1 MLANAIGLAIMGWS
15 SNLWLTLSAEFL
27 NGLMLPCI
35 QIGINTLILQRT
47 EGAFIG
53 RVNGILS
60 PLFTGSMV
68 VTMSAAGILK
78 EQISLV
84 AIFELAAVLFIIG
97 MICILPLYNL
107 KGDTKA
113 ELVASEEQA

>member
-1 MLANAIGLAIMGWS
+1 MLANGIGLAIMGLS
-15 SNLWLTLSAEFL
+15 TNLWLTLGAEFL

-47 EGAFIG
+47 DSEFIG

-68 VTMSAAGILK
+68 LTMSAAGILK
-78 EQISLV
+78 QQFSVV
-84 AIFELAAVLFIIG
+84 AVFE
-97 MICILPLYNL
+97 
-107 KGDTKA
+107 
-113 ELVASEEQA
+113 